1 MTLNLSDSDK
11 RKFAGQFPVTVAWMR
26 DQARTPEGSAR
37 WREWAKR
44 DAAYAEYE
52 AYEEAKRR
60 GGPGE
65 QVRAP
70 GGARRRSR

>member
-11 RKFAGQFPVTVAWMR
+11 RKFAGQFPATVAWMR

-37 WREWAKR
+37 WREWVKR

-52 AYEEAKRR
+52 AYEEAAERAKAR
-60 GGPGE
+60 GAAE
-65 QVRAP
+65 AAKAAKWV
-70 GGARRRSR
+70 